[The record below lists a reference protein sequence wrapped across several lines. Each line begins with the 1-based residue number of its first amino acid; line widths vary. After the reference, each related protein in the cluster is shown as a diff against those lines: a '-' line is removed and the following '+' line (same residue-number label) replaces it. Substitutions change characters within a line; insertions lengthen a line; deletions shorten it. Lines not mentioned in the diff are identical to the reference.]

1 MAHINTINNE
11 DNNFLFDTLEWLNNQ
26 KNVAIKT
33 AIEKWPD
40 DYKFIAESALWFEQI
55 TDAIRN
61 HPPEDNVRRVIVKEN
76 IHGDAVGV
84 DYEYYP
90 KEDPLMGKWLFALLR
105 LTSKTTILS
114 KLLRFSQ
121 NIYRLSQNPHFWI
134 IHVIMSSSRMND
146 IIRKEMADNYGTFNS
161 VLFCRLFVQT

>member
-1 MAHINTINNE
+1 MVPRYCKNLRGWAHINTINNE

-40 DYKFIAESALWFEQI
+40 EYKFIAELSLWFEQI
-55 TDAIRN
+55 TDAIRD

-90 KEDPLMGKWLFALLR
+90 KNDSLIGIIAFR
-105 LTSKTTILS
+105 TTTVDV
-114 KLLRFSQ
+114 K
-121 NIYRLSQNPHFWI
+121 
-134 IHVIMSSSRMND
+134 ND
-146 IIRKEMADNYGTFNS
+146 NFE
-161 VLFCRLFVQT
+161 